1 MGQTPSSD
9 KCPGENSIPNES
21 YKINGTLGP
30 GLFWLALLGGI
41 AITLLLIVNVVLNKK
56 QLKAGPRSGITAAAL
71 VMFIAPAIYY
81 IRIDPNEYA
90 PRSQPCINLNEEFV
104 DRTFW
109 PRVGFFALSCVM
121 TCVGCGGFLGIYAIK
136 PVQAE
141 LHEDDIESFDP
152 RTHIYR

>member
-1 MGQTPSSD
+1 MGQAPSSD
-9 KCPGENSIPNES
+9 KCPGENSIPNAS
-21 YKINGTLGP
+21 LKYNNLGE

-71 VMFIAPAIYY
+71 VMFIGPAIYY

-121 TCVGCGGFLGIYAIK
+121 TCVGCGGYVGIYAIK

-152 RTHIYR
+152 RTHVYR